1 MYFGKVC
8 PLSAFSA
15 GEIILI
21 RSREKRRDLKEIL
34 RPSPQSLSEFFAV
47 DAPFYTLDDFSVRFA
62 ETDAAGLVHF
72 THFLRWAEN
81 AEGDFFR
88 TSGLSVLQKND
99 AGTLSGFPRVA
110 VRANFCAPARY
121 ADRIRV
127 QIRPQASPEENA
139 RSLSWEF
146 RIFRVE
152 TDETQTLLAEGTWKT
167 VFALISRDGKIQGG
181 NNIPEY
187 VVKAVKNFFYKK

>member
-1 MYFGKVC
+1 M
-8 PLSAFSA
+8 P
-15 GEIILI
+15 
-21 RSREKRRDLKEIL
+21 
-34 RPSPQSLSEFFAV
+34 LSEFLAV
-47 DAPFYTLDDFSVRFA
+47 ETPFYTLEDFSVRFA

-88 TSGLSVLQKND
+88 TRGLSVLEKTG

-121 ADRIRV
+121 ADRIRA
-127 QIRPQASPEENA
+127 QIRPQFCPEENA

-152 TDETQTLLAEGTWKT
+152 TDESQTLLSDGTWKT
-167 VFALISRDGKIQGG
+167 VFASVSRDGKIQGG
-181 NNIPEY
+181 NNIPDNI
-187 VVKAVKNFFYKK
+187 VQAVKNFFYKK